1 MTTTT
6 ATAAAPRRRRWLRW
20 LIGALLLILLLLA
33 VTTGWL
39 LCTGS
44 GLRFVLARVQA
55 ATDGALHVQQ
65 AQGRLIGPLDLAG
78 VRYDDGKGT
87 VAKVA
92 RAHLDLRFWPLLTRR
107 AHVVTLD
114 ADGVE
119 LALPAPAP
127 EGSPRSASFSLQ
139 PPIELILDRVHIG
152 TVKVTQDGQPVFAS
166 SQLDLAGSWT
176 RRGIELSRLALRAPD
191 GRVDLVGKL
200 AVGTNYQGDSKAA
213 FAWKVDGIDYAGTL
227 AVHSDGRQA
236 HLDLKLGAPA
246 VAQLQVDVI
255 QSGDYA
261 WTGRLDAP
269 RFDPKPLLGDS
280 ALKALAVAVQGHGD
294 RYGGTLDGRLELNDY
309 QLLLQPLRAQLSRD
323 FNTLTLQQL
332 GLGSPQVKGSVAASG
347 VVQLDAKP
355 LSAQL
360 DIRWNDLL
368 LPRDL
373 AGQVL
378 ASHGQLK
385 ASGTADNYHA
395 EGDVQI
401 GPPGKLAKLA
411 LDLDGSAQRI
421 TLNTLAL
428 KQPQGDVQANGTLTL
443 QPAFAWRAEAR
454 AHRFDPGQLFAGWN
468 GALDFD
474 IASSGTLPKDG
485 PDATLE
491 IRQLT
496 GKLRDRAVSGNGR
509 LHLSPNEVVDGR
521 LELASGSSTLKLG
534 ARPGAENDAELQVAV
549 ASLGDWLPNASGR
562 LDGHFAIRG
571 RQPRL
576 SVNGQLHG
584 QVLAWQQYRAD
595 TLQLIVGVPDISQPA
610 GKLDLQTSNAYLQG
624 LVFQHVALLAEGS
637 QGDHRLSLD
646 ARGTQLSGKLALR
659 GALKGT
665 AWAGTLATLDLQ
677 PQGMPGWR
685 LQQPSQLSYDGG
697 AMSLSELC
705 LSAGDPQLC
714 MTAKQDKP
722 GNLDASYRL
731 HALPLA
737 LLLNAAGDANLPMRA
752 DGVLDGSGKIR
763 RSAAGTLSGNA
774 SISSAQG
781 SITYTDHAD
790 APLLRYDHLR
800 LDAELTPT
808 GQRVELHSGLDDN
821 GRLDGQ
827 VTIAGAQQSLG
838 GQLDLRLNNLAFIE
852 LLSSELANVRGGLN
866 GNFRFAGTLK
876 QPAITGQASV
886 SDFAAEVPTA
896 GLKLVKGRLSV
907 STTDAR
913 HFLVNGSVESGKGTL
928 AIGGNVGLGAGV
940 AGQGT
945 QTAITLKGSQ
955 FTAADIPAAKV
966 VISPDLVIRQ
976 NAKGIDIGGGLTIDS
991 ADVNADKL
999 PGAGATQASPD
1010 VVVVDQKQQEQ
1021 AARKLP
1027 ISALVKVDLG
1037 HKTHVVG
1044 MGLDGRVTGLLTVS
1058 ERPGRAT
1065 TGQGQLAVD
1074 GTYRAYGQNLQIQ
1087 RGQLLFASTPIDN
1100 PGLNIRA
1107 VRKLNP
1113 NATIDEGQEVGLL
1126 VSGTAQRPI
1135 LTVFSNPVMEQSDAL
1150 SYLITGKPLSEVK
1163 GGEGSMVSAAAQALG
1178 SAGGDLL
1185 AKRIGSR
1192 LGVDDIGVSSNE
1204 ALGGSSAFTVG
1215 KYLSPRLYL
1224 SYGVG
1229 LFEPGEVIT
1238 LRYRF
1243 SKRWNFEA
1251 QQATDFSRAS
1261 FNYRYEK

>member
-6 ATAAAPRRRRWLRW
+6 TTSTTVPRRRRWLRW
-20 LIGALLLILLLLA
+20 LGGALLLVLLLLA
-33 VTTGWL
+33 VTAGWL
-39 LCTGS
+39 LGTGS
-44 GLRFVLARVQA
+44 GLRFALARVQA
-55 ATDGALHVQQ
+55 ASAGALRVQH
-65 AQGRLIGPLDLAG
+65 AQGRLVGPLDLIG

-87 VAKVA
+87 VANVA
-92 RAHLDLRFWPLLTRR
+92 RARLDLRFWPMLAKRV
-107 AHVVTLD
+107 HVLVLD
-114 ADGVE
+114 VDGIDV
-119 LALPAPAP
+119 ALPKPTP
-127 EGSPRSASFSLQ
+127 DQTPSSGSFSLQ
-139 PPIELILDRVHIG
+139 PPVELILDRVHVG
-152 TVKVTQDGQPVFAS
+152 TVKVTRDGQPLFAS
-166 SQLDLAGSWT
+166 NQLDLVGSWT
-176 RRGIELSRLALRAPD
+176 RRGIQLGRLALLAPE
-191 GRVDLVGKL
+191 GHVDLAGTLAIGK
-200 AVGTNYQGDSKAA
+200 GYQGDSKAD
-213 FAWKVDGIDYAGTL
+213 FAWKVGDTDYAGNL
-227 AVHSDGRQA
+227 VAHSDSKQA
-236 HLDLKLGAPA
+236 HLDLELSAPT
-246 VAQLQVDVI
+246 VAQLQLDLS

-261 WTGRLDAP
+261 WTGKLDVP

-280 ALKALAVAVQGHGD
+280 SLKALAVAVRGHGD
-294 RYGGTLDGRLELNDY
+294 RYSGALDGRLDLNDY
-309 QLLLQPLRAQLSRD
+309 QLLLQPLRAQFSHD

-332 GLGSPQVKGSVAASG
+332 GLGSPQIKGSVAASG
-347 VVQLDAKP
+347 IVQLDAKP

-368 LPRDL
+368 LPQDL
-373 AGQVL
+373 VGQVL
-378 ASHGQLK
+378 ASHGELK
-385 ASGTADNYHA
+385 ASGTADKYHA
-395 EGDVQI
+395 EGDVEI

-411 LDLDGSAQRI
+411 LNLDGTAQLI
-421 TLNTLAL
+421 TLHTLAL

-443 QPAFAWRAEAR
+443 QPAFAWQAEAS

-474 IASSGTLPKDG
+474 IASTGKLPKHG

-491 IRQLT
+491 IRKLA
-496 GKLRDRAVSGNGR
+496 GKLRDRAVSGNGK
-509 LHLSPNEVVDGR
+509 LHLSSSQVIDGQ
-521 LELASGSSTLKLG
+521 LNLASGGSTVKLD
-534 ARPGAENDAELQVAV
+534 ARPGTENDADLQLAI
-549 ASLGDWLPNASGR
+549 ASLGDWLPNAGGR
-562 LDGHFAIRG
+562 LDGHFTIRG
-571 RQPRL
+571 KQAKL
-576 SVNGQLHG
+576 SINGQLQG
-584 QVLAWQQYRAD
+584 RSLAWQQQKAD
-595 TLQLIVGVPDISQPA
+595 SLHLIVGLPDISRPA
-610 GKLDLQTSNAYLQG
+610 GKLDLQASNVYLQG
-624 LVFQHVALLAEGS
+624 LMFQHIDLLAEGS
-637 QGDHRLSLD
+637 QGDHQLSVD
-646 ARGTQLSGKLALR
+646 ARGTQLSGKLALH
-659 GALKGT
+659 GALKGP
-665 AWAGTLATLDLQ
+665 AWSGTLTTLDLE

-685 LQQPSQLSYDGG
+685 LRQPSQLSYSDG
-697 AMSLSELC
+697 AMSLSDMC

-714 MTAKQDKP
+714 VAAKQDKP

-737 LLLNAAGDANLPMRA
+737 LLMNAAGDADLPMRA
-752 DGVLDGSGKIR
+752 DGTLEGSGKIH
-763 RSAAGTLSGNA
+763 RSAAGALSGNA
-774 SISSAQG
+774 SISSARG
-781 SITYTDHAD
+781 SVTYTNQAD
-790 APLLRYDHLR
+790 APLLRYDQLR
-800 LDAELTPT
+800 LSAELAPA
-808 GQRVELHSGLDDN
+808 GQRIDVHSGLDDG

-827 VTIAGAQQSLG
+827 VTIAGAQQALG
-838 GQLDLRLNNLAFIE
+838 GQLDLRLNNLAVIE
-852 LLSSELANVRGGLN
+852 LFSSEVANVQGGAD

-876 QPAITGQASV
+876 QPAITGQANV
-886 SDFAAEVPTA
+886 RGFAAEVPSA
-896 GLKLVKGRLSV
+896 GLKLTQGHLSV
-907 STTDAR
+907 STSDAR
-913 HFLVNGSVESGKGTL
+913 QFLLSGSVQSGKGTL
-928 AIGGNVGLGAGV
+928 AINGHADVGAN
-940 AGQGT
+940 A

-966 VISPDLVIRQ
+966 VITPDLIVKQ
-976 NAKGIDIGGGLTIDS
+976 DAKGIDIGGGLTIDS
-991 ADVNADKL
+991 ADVNAEKL
-999 PGAGATQASPD
+999 PGAGAIKASPD
-1010 VVVVDQKQQEQ
+1010 VVVIDQKQQEQ
-1021 AARKLP
+1021 AASKLP

-1037 HKTHVVG
+1037 QKTHIVG

-1107 VRKLNP
+1107 ARKLNP
-1113 NATIDEGQEVGLL
+1113 NATIDEGQQVGLL

-1185 AKRIGSR
+1185 AKRIGSK

-1204 ALGGSSAFTVG
+1204 ALGGSSAFSVG

-1243 SKRWNFEA
+1243 GKRWNFEA